1 MKTLLVTGGCGFIG
15 SNFILQ
21 ELAQNRR
28 IVNLDSLSYAADPA
42 NVKEAEGNPNY
53 TFVRGSIADQS
64 LVENILELHDIDAIV
79 NFAAESH
86 VDNSIE
92 GPEVFIQT
100 NVLGTYHLLQA
111 ALQHWRKG
119 HKPHFRFLH
128 VSTDE
133 VFGDLPLDSSDRF
146 REETPYKPSSP
157 YSASKAGSDHLV
169 HAWHRTYKL
178 PALITNCSNNFGP
191 RQHREKLIP
200 TMIASALN
208 GKTLPVYGKG
218 ENIRDWIYVED
229 HCRGVALALQKGKLG
244 ESYCFGGGNE
254 IRNID
259 LVHKICALLEEIKPK
274 AQGSYADQI
283 GFVTDRPG
291 HDLRYAIDDSKARRE
306 LGYAPQGTFDD
317 QLKMTIEWY
326 LDALR

>member
-21 ELAQNRR
+21 ELAKANR
-28 IVNLDSLSYAADPA
+28 IVNLDSLSYAANPD
-42 NVKEAEGNPNY
+42 NLKEVTDNASY
-53 TFVRGSIADQS
+53 VFVRGSINDQR
-64 LVENILELHDIDAIV
+64 LVESLLDRHDVDAVV

-92 GPEVFIQT
+92 GPEVFVQT

-111 ALQHWRKG
+111 ALKHWHKGRK
-119 HKPHFRFLH
+119 PDFRFLH

-133 VFGDLPLDSSDRF
+133 VFGDLPLGTDDKF
-146 REETPYKPSSP
+146 TENTPYKPSSP

-200 TMIASALN
+200 TMITSALA

-218 ENIRDWIYVED
+218 ENVRDWIYVDD
-229 HCRGVALALQKGKLG
+229 HCRGVALALEKGRLG

-259 LVHKICALLEEIKPK
+259 LVKKLCAILDTLKPADK
-274 AQGSYADQI
+274 PYAEQI

-306 LGYAPQGTFDD
+306 LGYVPQGEFED
-317 QLKMTIEWY
+317 QLKKTVKWY
-326 LDALR
+326 LHEGN